1 MLGCILEKQKLNIL
15 SLKHFFIACVCVN
28 KDHRQTYI
36 YTINYRYIICILY
49 THINIIL
56 STVIIYN
63 YGGCSKLWFLKT
75 ALSPSFCEH
84 FAPFR
89 APAESGQ
96 GSVIMFWGVNFVLK
110 VYMRIA
116 LETSIIINSTA
127 TRKWKH
133 SPKSSYRLPENGN
146 TSWKD
151 FEGFFHFRQTR
162 PFWAKVG
169 SWQTRLLPT
178 FREPSG
184 DFSPTKTSF
193 QTHVSWEAGVSVPL
207 LKPIPWISLTTDSC
221 S

>member
-1 MLGCILEKQKLNIL
+1 M
-15 SLKHFFIACVCVN
+15 CVN